1 MSEEDDKKAL
11 EGIVEM
17 SERSV
22 EERIRDFGAILEDI
36 ESMDDKMRRLW
47 KEIYEN
53 AIADRQN
60 SYVMFTKLVKITGD
74 KGTEHA
80 VHGKSIAT
88 YIERMQKANEQ
99 LLRLADLIA
108 QTKKKDDQLNPDE
121 LFDQIKNR
129 H

>member
-1 MSEEDDKKAL
+1 MTEADDKKAL
-11 EGIVEM
+11 DGIVEM

-22 EERIRDFGAILEDI
+22 EEKIRDFGAILEDI

-53 AIADRQN
+53 ALADRQN

-74 KGTEHA
+74 KSTEHA
-80 VHGKSIAT
+80 VHGRSLST

-99 LLRLADLIA
+99 LLKLADLIA
-108 QTKKKDDQLNPDE
+108 QAKKKDDALNPDE

>member
-1 MSEEDDKKAL
+1 MADDKNSL
-11 EGIVEM
+11 DGIVQM

-60 SYVMFTKLVKITGD
+60 SYVMFTKLVTLAGD
-74 KGTEHA
+74 KSAEHA
-80 VHGKSIAT
+80 VHGKTTVA
-88 YIERMQKANEQ
+88 YIERMQRANEQ
-99 LLRLADLIA
+99 LVKLAELIA
-108 QTKKKDDQLNPDE
+108 AAKKKDESLNPEE
-121 LFDQIKNR
+121 LFDQIKKGR
-129 H
+129 